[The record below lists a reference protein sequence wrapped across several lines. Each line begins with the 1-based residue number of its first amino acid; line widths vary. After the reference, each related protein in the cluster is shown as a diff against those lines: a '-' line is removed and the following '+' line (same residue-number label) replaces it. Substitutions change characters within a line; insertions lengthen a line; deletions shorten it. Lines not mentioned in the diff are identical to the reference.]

1 MSIVMTSAELKQKLL
16 NIVNRPN
23 YYYNEFPYNLGYYNG
38 YAISFD
44 CWNLVKAL
52 INDPNIDQNYTY
64 GYHAPAV
71 GNMGDWDGWTILQHC
86 SDISTDFTRIFVGE
100 YLYMAGHAGVYIGNG
115 LVVECT
121 CDCEGGCLIS
131 RITSSGARYRNGVYG
146 RSWTYHGKL
155 TEWIDYNIKPSG
167 KIDEDGEW
175 GMETTRL
182 VQKVMRKEYP
192 QLDVDGIISSQEI
205 AQKKYLLNA
214 DTSSWEFV
222 AYPLG
227 SPTIMALQNRLN
239 QLGYDARKEDGIAGY
254 YFVKALQNFLIDRGY
269 DVGEDG
275 DDGYMGYNTVIA
287 YQRFLNSLVD

>member
-1 MSIVMTSAELKQKLL
+1 MAVMTSQEFVQKLQ

-23 YYYNEFPYNLGYYNG
+23 YYYNVFPYNLGYYNG

-52 INDPNIDQNYTY
+52 INEPSIDQNYTVGHY
-64 GYHAPAV
+64 APPV

-121 CDCEGGCLIS
+121 CDWEGGVLIS

-167 KIDEDGEW
+167 KIAVDGEW
-175 GMETTRL
+175 GCDTTRL
-182 VQKVMRKEYP
+182 CQKVMKAEYP
-192 QLDVDGIISSQEI
+192 ELDVDGIISSQERS
-205 AQKKYLLNA
+205 KYLIA
-214 DTSSWEFV
+214 VDPSSWEFV
-222 AYPLG
+222 SYPLG
-227 SPTIMALQNRLN
+227 SPTIKAIQNRLN
-239 QLGYDARKEDGIAGY
+239 QLGYNAGTEDGLAGEKT
-254 YFVKALQNFLIDRGY
+254 VKALQNFLLDRGY
-269 DVGEDG
+269 DVGADG
-275 DDGYMGYNTVIA
+275 ADGYLGSNTVKA
-287 YQRFLNSLVD
+287 YQTFLNTFIS

>member
-1 MSIVMTSAELKQKLL
+1 MAVMTSQEFVQKLQ

-23 YYYNEFPYNLGYYNG
+23 YYYNVFPYNLGYYNG

-52 INDPNIDQNYTY
+52 INEPSIDQNYTVGHY
-64 GYHAPAV
+64 APPV

-121 CDCEGGCLIS
+121 CDWEGGVLIS

-167 KIDEDGEW
+167 KIAVDGEW
-175 GMETTRL
+175 GCDTTRL
-182 VQKVMRKEYP
+182 CQKVMKAEYP
-192 QLDVDGIISSQEI
+192 ELDVDGIISSQERS
-205 AQKKYLLNA
+205 KYLIA
-214 DTSSWEFV
+214 VDPSSWEFV
-222 AYPLG
+222 SYPLG
-227 SPTIMALQNRLN
+227 SPTIKAIQNRLN
-239 QLGYDARKEDGIAGY
+239 QLGYNAGTEDGLAGEKT
-254 YFVKALQNFLIDRGY
+254 VKALQKFLLDRGY
-269 DVGEDG
+269 DVGADG
-275 DDGYMGYNTVIA
+275 ADGYLGSNTVKA
-287 YQRFLNSLVD
+287 YQTFLNTFIS